1 MSRVIVRPALL
12 VAFALAG
19 CGPSEAKLPPLTEVE
34 GVVLLGGQP
43 LPHATVTFNPTQG
56 GLPPNSAATGLTDAK
71 GHFKLAIGGK
81 SGAVP
86 GENIV
91 TVTEGPVP
99 EDARDQEA
107 QAKLAAFQ
115 AGLPNRPIPNKYG
128 NTNTSNVRITVTKD
142 QKEYK
147 VELSR

>member
-1 MSRVIVRPALL
+1 MIRAIVIVTLVLALT
-12 VAFALAG
+12 G
-19 CGPSEAKLPPLTEVE
+19 CGSEVTLPPPTEVE

-43 LPHATVTFNPTQG
+43 LPNATVSFHPTQSR
-56 GLPPNSAATGLTDAK
+56 LPANSTATGVTDAQ
-71 GHFKLAIGGK
+71 GRFKLTVGNKPGAI
-81 SGAVP
+81 P

-99 EDARDQEA
+99 EEMRGQDA

-115 AGLPNRPIPNKYG
+115 AEKKNRPIPKQYG
-128 NTNTSNVRITVTKD
+128 NAATSSVRVTVTNE

-147 VELSR
+147 IELNR